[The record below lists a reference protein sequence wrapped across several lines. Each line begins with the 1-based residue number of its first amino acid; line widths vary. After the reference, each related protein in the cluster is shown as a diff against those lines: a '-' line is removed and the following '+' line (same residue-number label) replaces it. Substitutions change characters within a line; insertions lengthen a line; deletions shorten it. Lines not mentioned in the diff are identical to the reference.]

1 METGHNPRITPGTHL
16 LLGGQGCR
24 VFRKIA
30 HRFFYSARESNP
42 GGGAGCREVL
52 LGRHEQRGQR
62 GEARQGKTGQRSQA
76 QLRRSARIKVT

>member
-42 GGGAGCREVL
+42 GSLGCEPSALPLHHGGPL
-52 LGRHEQRGQR
+52 
-62 GEARQGKTGQRSQA
+62 
-76 QLRRSARIKVT
+76 